1 MLGNYFKLIF
11 FSTMPSL
18 ISFVKSE
25 VWPSWACYDLHHHC
39 PDPLLLPHA
48 PHFHSYFYFL
58 YKNLSFHSLSSQV
71 NHWRLLQRLL
81 ERVSGPTF
89 FQGERVVS
97 DSAQTHHNSSMLNW
111 AYEWCYTVNWTEK
124 LMAALTNFLMAQNKF
139 AFWFNFVIVNRKTLG
154 ENYL

>member
-39 PDPLLLPHA
+39 PDPLFLPQA

-71 NHWRLLQRLL
+71 NYWRLLQRLL
-81 ERVSGPTF
+81 ERASGPTF
-89 FQGERVVS
+89 FKGERVVS

-111 AYEWCYTVNWTEK
+111 ALVTFPDCAQYWLYTVGGWYSK
-124 LMAALTNFLMAQNKF
+124 IILVMKWLHLSYSGKYRSYF
-139 AFWFNFVIVNRKTLG
+139 
-154 ENYL
+154 

>member
-1 MLGNYFKLIF
+1 MLGNYFKFFKLIF

-39 PDPLLLPHA
+39 PDPLLPPHV

-71 NHWRLLQRLL
+71 YHWRLLQRLL

-89 FQGERVVS
+89 FQGERVVL
-97 DSAQTHHNSSMLNW
+97 ANCKKALINGTVMLPS
-111 AYEWCYTVNWTEK
+111 
-124 LMAALTNFLMAQNKF
+124 AALSNSKY
-139 AFWFNFVIVNRKTLG
+139 IVWRQYRKG
-154 ENYL
+154 KG